1 MGEGATSEG
10 KNTCISTGAKTEKPN
25 ETYFIKS
32 EKLSAL
38 MEGIETLTLASG
50 SVNRF
55 SQYREGEGRKS
66 GVKGVE
72 NVREK
77 DLVVEERFAF
87 SGGILGRQG
96 CEAQDIEGAS
106 GPPEEAD

>member
-1 MGEGATSEG
+1 MHKYRSQDR
-10 KNTCISTGAKTEKPN
+10 KTKTRLAN
-25 ETYFIKS
+25 YFIKS
-32 EKLSAL
+32 EKLLAL
-38 MEGIETLTLASG
+38 MEGVETLTLASG

-55 SQYREGEGRKS
+55 IQYREGEGRKS

-72 NVREK
+72 KVRKK

-96 CEAQDIEGAS
+96 CEAQDLEGAS
-106 GPPEEAD
+106 GSPEEAD